1 MKMDNHY
8 PVKWKQQFKVL
19 AVYMT
24 VIISVPTL
32 FFIVYHFISK
42 GFEYEKTF
50 EQLSLP
56 VFLALLFLGVPLFS
70 IIFAFLIS
78 QFTRIANITIADGK
92 ITGRNYWMLKNT
104 IPLSDITELTNFS
117 SNGINATVV
126 NSKKHGKIYILED
139 TDRLNELLGRLKPYL
154 ANEEVASRIFRTF
167 DLVAHRLSCD
177 FFFFKFR

>member
-8 PVKWKQQFKVL
+8 PVKWKQKFKVL

-32 FFIVYHFISK
+32 FFMVYHFISK
-42 GFEYEKTF
+42 GFDYEKTF

-56 VFLALLFLGVPLFS
+56 GFLALLFLGVPLFS
-70 IIFAFLIS
+70 IIFAFLVS
-78 QFTRIANITIADGK
+78 QFARIASITIAGGK

-104 IPLSDITELTNFS
+104 IPLSDITRLTNFS
-117 SNGINATVV
+117 SNGINAIVV

-139 TDRLNELLGRLKPYL
+139 TDRLNELLGLLKPYL
-154 ANEEVASRIFRTF
+154 ANEKKTKRI
-167 DLVAHRLSCD
+167 AKS
-177 FFFFKFR
+177 